1 MNSYVR
7 GIEDALEFI
16 LVLLKECKSLSELRE
31 KVEDM
36 LSDLIEGKYEKLK
49 KMFKYAFLT

>member
-1 MNSYVR
+1 MSEYIR

-16 LVLLKECKSLSELRE
+16 LVLIKECKNLKELRE

-49 KMFKYAFLT
+49 KMFKCTFLT

>member
-16 LVLLKECKSLSELRE
+16 LVLLKECKSLNELRE
-31 KVEDM
+31 RVEDM

>member
-1 MNSYVR
+1 MSEYVR
-7 GIEDALEFI
+7 GIEDALEAI
-16 LVLLKECKSLSELRE
+16 LVLIKECKSLEELKE

-36 LSDLIEGKYEKLK
+36 LSDIIEGKYEKLK

>member
-1 MNSYVR
+1 MSEYVR
-7 GIEDALEFI
+7 GIEDVLEFI
-16 LVLLKECKSLSELRE
+16 LLLIKECKDLKELKE

>member
-1 MNSYVR
+1 MSEYIR
-7 GIEDALEFI
+7 GIEDTLEFI
-16 LVLLKECKSLSELRE
+16 LVLIKECKDLKELKE

-49 KMFKYAFLT
+49 KMFNYAFLA